1 MKCKQTSNGR
11 PWRSDPCAHSC
22 CLASASK
29 VPSRPPSP
37 SPPSASASARLF
49 FSPQSPSAE
58 RLGSAYY
65 LGRAACAFSLCSGRT
80 KLLCA
85 GRPSSQAEHAA
96 HVMST
101 RRTTR
106 ETHRECRD
114 HARTGQEEEE
124 RPVGRQPDR
133 RWRGERTRGE
143 DGRGLCRC
151 GQTTAPRTARAPL
164 PPMAGE
170 PI

>member
-1 MKCKQTSNGR
+1 MDGR
-11 PWRSDPCAHSC
+11 GGAIRALTRAASPLPPKSHPARLLLRLRPLPLPPASSSSLNPPPQRDSAVRIIWAGLHVHS
-22 CLASASK
+22 L
-29 VPSRPPSP
+29 
-37 SPPSASASARLF
+37 SAR
-49 FSPQSPSAE
+49 AE
-58 RLGSAYY
+58 RNCCVL
-65 LGRAACAFSLCSGRT
+65 
-80 KLLCA
+80 
-85 GRPSSQAEHAA
+85 SSQAEHAA

-124 RPVGRQPDR
+124 RPVGKQPDR